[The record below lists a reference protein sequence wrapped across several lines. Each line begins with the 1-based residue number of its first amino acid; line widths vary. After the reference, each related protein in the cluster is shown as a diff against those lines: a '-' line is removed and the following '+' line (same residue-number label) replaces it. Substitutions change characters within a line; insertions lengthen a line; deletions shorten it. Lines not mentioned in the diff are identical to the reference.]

1 MKISSRGRYAVRV
14 MVELKNASPK
24 VMTVTEISKNQGITI
39 KYLEKVVGLLTKAG
53 LVESIRGVLGGY
65 KLKKDPNDY
74 TIAEILRATDDL
86 PELAPCMEQNVVCD
100 KVKICKSR
108 GCWEKLNELIVNY
121 LNSVKLSDL

>member
-14 MVELKNASPK
+14 MVELKNSNSK
-24 VMTVTEISKNQGITI
+24 VMTVPELSKNQSITI

-53 LVESIRGVLGGY
+53 LVESTRGVMGGY
-65 KLKKDPNDY
+65 KLKKDPDDY

-86 PELAPCMEQNVVCD
+86 PELAPCMERNVVCN
-100 KVKICKSR
+100 KMQTCRSR

>member
-14 MVELKNASPK
+14 MVELKNSSPK
-24 VMTVTEISKNQGITI
+24 VMTVPEISKNQGITV

-53 LVESIRGVLGGY
+53 LVESTRGVAGGD
-65 KLKKDPNDY
+65 KLKKDPADY

-100 KVKICKSR
+100 KMQTCKSR